1 MIRNHFSQSIFRQKA
16 EEGRGQ
22 ALGKTDGRTADGQ
35 SAKEAE
41 KIGLTSKRGS
51 RRGCGTHSQERLRDI
66 SHSHLRKPRNKVE
79 GAPWRAPKCFRSSLT
94 HITGIE
100 KEGSQKTFAERLREK
115 RVSSK
120 VMTDG

>member
-41 KIGLTSKRGS
+41 KIGLTSERGS
-51 RRGCGTHSQERLRDI
+51 PRGCDTHSEERLRDLF
-66 SHSHLRKPRNKVE
+66 HSHLRQSRSRVD
-79 GAPWRAPKCFRSSLT
+79 GAPWRAAKCFRSSLT

-100 KEGSQKTFAERLREK
+100 KEGIQKTFVERLREK